1 MGGFGNKRG
10 GKIGR
15 EFKAGDKNT
24 KSLFYKKQKYI
35 IPRDNQTRKKT
46 SHHHTPRSLQKTKQK
61 PIEIVAVDEEVVE
74 TFTQIEA
81 AEEVVLPSIISSAVP
96 TEPQMPRELWS
107 TKETNDVGK
116 NGKMASDFMIRRLSG
131 GPLQN
136 PEGLK
141 KL

>member
-1 MGGFGNKRG
+1 MYNPTHFGK
-10 GKIGR
+10 
-15 EFKAGDKNT
+15 KA
-24 KSLFYKKQKYI
+24 
-35 IPRDNQTRKKT
+35 
-46 SHHHTPRSLQKTKQK
+46 SHHHAPRSPQKTKQK
-61 PIEIVAVDEEVVE
+61 PIEIVTDDEEVVE

-81 AEEVVLPSIISSAVP
+81 AEEVVSPSLISSAV
-96 TEPQMPRELWS
+96 TEPQMPRELRS

>member
-1 MGGFGNKRG
+1 MEKIKVFKR
-10 GKIGR
+10 
-15 EFKAGDKNT
+15 KAGDRNT
-24 KSLFYKKQKYI
+24 KSPSFNKEKLTVQPSVK
-35 IPRDNQTRKKT
+35 RKALRKA
-46 SHHHTPRSLQKTKQK
+46 SHHHTPRSPQKTKQK
-61 PIEIVAVDEEVVE
+61 PIEIVTDDEVVVE

-131 GPLQN
+131 VTLQN